1 MKKSL
6 KIIIILL
13 SIFIILFLRS
23 QTVATD
29 AAASER
35 DKITEREK
43 KKAID
48 YSTLQLNYNNSFYLG
63 FFYAQDNFE
72 IIKIDNS
79 ISIIGRNS
87 TSTFINIDITFS
99 IFDGFGNYQVESPNL
114 VYERYWNYQETIDIN
129 IIDLDYID
137 IESYIFLDN
146 GDNYDS
152 MLVDSNSR
160 LTYEIDLYSDDF
172 GSTGKRFSFSYIP
185 FGERGGYLNAAENYQ
200 YISVNEGVK
209 NIINAVEVD
218 AYTRGLNAAE
228 TFSFNFEWLSSIFDS
243 LSNVLNIELFNGF
256 RLWYLIGIP
265 AFILLIYGVLKLFR

>member
-29 AAASER
+29 AAIASER

-48 YSTLQLNYNNSFYLG
+48 YSTLQLYYSNSFLLG
-63 FFYAQDNFE
+63 YFYQRDNFE
-72 IIKIDNS
+72 QIQVNLQ
-79 ISIIGRNS
+79 ISIMGRSNE
-87 TSTFINIDITFS
+87 STFINIDITFS
-99 IFDGFGNYQVESPNL
+99 IFEGFGNYVVENPNL
-114 VYERYWNYQETIDIN
+114 VYERYWNYQEIIDIN
-129 IIDLDYID
+129 IINLDYID
-137 IESYIFLDN
+137 IDAFLFLINDDN
-146 GDNYDS
+146 S
-152 MLVDSNSR
+152 MRVDSNSL
-160 LTYEIDLYSDDF
+160 LTFELSLYSDDF
-172 GSTGKRFSFSYIP
+172 GSTGKRFTFSYIP
-185 FGERGGYLNAAENYQ
+185 FGGQDAAFLNASGNYQ
-200 YISVNEGVK
+200 YLSVNEGVK
-209 NIINAVEVD
+209 NIINAVEID
-218 AYTRGLNAAE
+218 AYSRGLNDAE

>member
-48 YSTLQLNYNNSFYLG
+48 YSTLQLNYNSSFLLG
-63 FFYAQDNFE
+63 YFYQRDNFE
-72 IIKIDNS
+72 QIQVALQ
-79 ISIIGRNS
+79 ISILGRNNE
-87 TSTFINIDITFS
+87 STFINIDITFS
-99 IFDGFGNYQVESPNL
+99 IFDGFGNYQVENPNL
-114 VYERYWNYQETIDIN
+114 LYERYWNYQEIIDIN
-129 IIDLDYID
+129 IINLNYID
-137 IESYIFLDN
+137 IDSFLFLVNDDN
-146 GDNYDS
+146 SMRVDDNS
-152 MLVDSNSR
+152 Q
-160 LTYEIDLYSDDF
+160 LTFEIDLYSDDF
-172 GSTGKRFSFSYIP
+172 GSTGKRFTFSYIP
-185 FGERGGYLNAAENYQ
+185 FGGIDAGFLNASGNYQ
-200 YISVNEGVK
+200 YLSVNDGVS
-209 NIINAVEVD
+209 NIINAVEID
-218 AYTRGLNAAE
+218 AYSRGLNDAE